1 MRFLIVIQSRLSSKR
16 LPGKALKK
24 INGIEILLHLIKR
37 IQSSNKLK
45 KKIIVATSTNVKD
58 NKIKNFCKRHGV
70 KFFRGNLNNVI
81 LRYIELIK
89 KFQLDFVVRINGDS
103 PLIDPRIIQKLISIY
118 KLKKKYD
125 LITNTMPRTFP
136 IGQSV
141 EVINAKSLENIY
153 YKIKKKEDKEHVT
166 KYFYDNYKK
175 FKIHNH
181 YNSGNVNSSK
191 IRMVVDTKEDFFYIK
206 KILINK
212 KFNYNLSF
220 KKIIPLMKINVYQSF
235 F

>member
-118 KLKKKYD
+118 KLKKYD
-125 LITNTMPRTFP
+125 LITNTMPRTF
-136 IGQSV
+136 
-141 EVINAKSLENIY
+141 L
-153 YKIKKKEDKEHVT
+153 
-166 KYFYDNYKK
+166 
-175 FKIHNH
+175 
-181 YNSGNVNSSK
+181 
-191 IRMVVDTKEDFFYIK
+191 
-206 KILINK
+206 
-212 KFNYNLSF
+212 FNL
-220 KKIIPLMKINVYQSF
+220 
-235 F
+235 